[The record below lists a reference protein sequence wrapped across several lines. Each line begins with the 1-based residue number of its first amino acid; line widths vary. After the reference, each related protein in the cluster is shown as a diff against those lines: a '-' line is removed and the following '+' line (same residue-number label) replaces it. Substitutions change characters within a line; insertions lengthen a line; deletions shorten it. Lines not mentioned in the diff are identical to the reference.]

1 MEEKLP
7 ENEPVP
13 AHLDEH
19 VADDIE
25 IEEEFHH
32 VNNPAAGIKP
42 IVKKYL
48 SLPIHVEQSGNKFYF
63 GDNDAKVEILV
74 VSDEII
80 RVRLAPHGVFLEEFS
95 YGVPKIELK
104 ATAFSLSQNEDDY
117 IVSTGVINCHVRK
130 KDFFI
135 YFSDNQDNITSKDAV
150 QMHWEENIKFG
161 GYYVFC
167 TKECQKEESF
177 FGLGDKPTEL
187 NLRGKR
193 LRNWNTDAYSFAWNQ
208 DPLYR
213 SIPFYIS
220 LNKGIAHGIFFDN
233 TFKSTFDFGA
243 EDKTKTSFWADGGEL
258 QYYYIHGPHMMDVVK
273 RYHSLTGTHPMP
285 PLWALG
291 YHQCRWSY
299 YPESKVRSVA
309 RGFRQNKIPCDG
321 IYLDIDYMDG
331 YRCFTW
337 NRKYFPDPKKMI
349 KELSDQGFKTVVI
362 IDPGI
367 RVDDNY
373 SVFKEGKEKKYFCR
387 RCDDYFMEGHVWPG
401 RCQFPDFTN
410 PEVRNW
416 WGGLFDELVQLGVA
430 GVWNDMNEPAV
441 FGAGTFPDDVRHQYD
456 GFRGS
461 HRKAHNVYGMQMVR
475 ATYEG
480 LLKLM
485 KNKRPFTITRAG
497 YSGVQR
503 YSSVWTGDNVATWEH
518 LQLGNI
524 QCQRLSISG
533 ISFCG
538 TDIGGFSGEPTGELF
553 TRWIQM
559 GTFSPFMRA
568 HSAGDTKEREP
579 WSFGEPFTTINR
591 NFIELRYRL
600 MPYFYS
606 AFWEHHR
613 YGFPILRPVV
623 MQEQEVYTNHFR
635 QDEFTYGDKILICPV
650 MRPGQK
656 NRKLYL
662 PKGTWYNFWTYELV
676 EGGKELVVP
685 TPLETIPIFV
695 KAGSVIPEYP
705 VMQYVGEKE
714 IEEVTLNIYYSNY
727 EVNSFFFEDYGET
740 FAYEQDIYLEK
751 KFVVKGDE
759 ALLHIRQSME
769 GLYTPRYENYH
780 LNIFGLPFKASKIL
794 ADSKDILDFTT
805 DENNRLELKVR
816 KNFKYIEILK
826 LEDELTEQE
835 NSFLTDER

>member
-1 MEEKLP
+1 MEENILNTELLINKLL
-7 ENEPVP
+7 EE
-13 AHLDEH
+13 
-19 VADDIE
+19 
-25 IEEEFHH
+25 EEEFHH
-32 VNNPAAGIKP
+32 VNNPAADIKP
-42 IVKKYL
+42 VIKKYL
-48 SLPIHVEQSGNKFYF
+48 GIPTHAEQSGNKFYF
-63 GDNDAKVEILV
+63 TDGDAKVELV
-74 VSDEII
+74 VVTDEII

-95 YGVPKIELK
+95 YAVPKLVHKAAKFTLIE
-104 ATAFSLSQNEDDY
+104 NELEY
-117 IVSTGVINCHVRK
+117 CVITRVASCHIRK

-135 YFSDNQDNITSKDAV
+135 SFSDNDNHVTSADAV
-150 QMHWEENIKFG
+150 PMHWEENIKFG

-167 TKECQKEESF
+167 TKVCAAEESF
-177 FGLGDKPTEL
+177 FGLGDKPTEF

-193 LRNWNTDAYSFAWNQ
+193 LKNWNTDAYSFAWNQ

-220 LNKGIAHGIFFDN
+220 LNEGVAHGIFFDN
-233 TFKSTFDFGA
+233 TFKAQFDFGA

-273 RYHSLTGTHPMP
+273 SYHILTGTHPMP

-299 YPESKVRSVA
+299 YPEAKVRKITN
-309 RGFRQNKIPCDG
+309 GFRENKIPCDG

-349 KELSDQGFKTVVI
+349 SDLAADGFKTVVI

-373 SVFKEGKEKKYFCR
+373 SVFKEGKENRYFCR

-410 PEVRNW
+410 PEVRTW
-416 WGGLFDELVQLGVA
+416 WGGLFDELVELGVA

-461 HRKAHNVYGMQMVR
+461 HRKAHNIYGMQMVR

-480 LLKLM
+480 LRKIM

-503 YSSVWTGDNVATWEH
+503 YSSVWTGDNVASWEH
-518 LQLGNI
+518 LKLGNI

-538 TDIGGFSGEPTGELF
+538 TDIGGFSGEPDGELF

-579 WSFGEPFTTINR
+579 WSFGEPFTAINR
-591 NFIELRYRL
+591 KFIELRYRL
-600 MPYFYS
+600 IPYLYS
-606 AFWEHHR
+606 TFWEHHR

-623 MQEQEVYTNHFR
+623 MQEQDVLLNHFR
-635 QDEFTYGDKILICPV
+635 QDEFTYGDKILVCPV
-650 MRPGQK
+650 LEPGQTHR
-656 NRKLYL
+656 NVYL
-662 PKGTWYNFWTYELV
+662 PKGKWYNFWSNELV
-676 EGGKELVVP
+676 DGGKEVNVA
-685 TPLETIPIFV
+685 TPLDTIPIFV
-695 KAGSVIPEYP
+695 KAGSIIPEYP
-705 VMQYVGEKE
+705 VMQYIGEKE
-714 IEEVTLNIYYSNY
+714 IEEVKLNVYYSDY
-727 EVNSFFFEDYGET
+727 EVNSFLFEDYGET

-751 KFVVKGDE
+751 KFVVNGDSKTFT
-759 ALLHIRQSME
+759 IQQSME
-769 GLYTPRYENYH
+769 GLYTPRYESYKFN
-780 LNIFGLPFKASKIL
+780 LTGLPFKANRIV
-794 ADSKDILDFTT
+794 ADGKEITNFTV
-805 DENNRLELKVR
+805 NKNKVVEFNFS
-816 KNFKYIEILK
+816 KNFKHIEIYK
-826 LEDELTEQE
+826 
-835 NSFLTDER
+835 